1 MHRSLPGP
9 PLSEPAILQ
18 LLSNNVTVGL
28 GIEEDWQARNAWF
41 DAAWVAIEAGGKLDK
56 EMALALVSSNLER
69 LLLGEERANQDLVAW
84 HGGDIFDMNSKV
96 IAVISNT
103 REQVDIL

>member
-1 MHRSLPGP
+1 MHRSLPGL
-9 PLSEPAILQ
+9 PLSEPAITK

-41 DAAWVAIEAGGKLDK
+41 DAAWVAIEAGGKIDK
-56 EMALALVSSNLER
+56 ETALALVSSNLER

-84 HGGDIFDMNSKV
+84 QGDIFDMNSKV
-96 IAVISNT
+96 IAVISNA
-103 REQVDIL
+103 RGQVDIL